1 MVLVLVPVVVVEEEE
16 EDGGEVRLLGR
27 LPKDGYWILV
37 LPIID

>member
-1 MVLVLVPVVVVEEEE
+1 MVLVLVPVVVEEEE
-16 EDGGEVRLLGR
+16 EDGGEVMPLGR